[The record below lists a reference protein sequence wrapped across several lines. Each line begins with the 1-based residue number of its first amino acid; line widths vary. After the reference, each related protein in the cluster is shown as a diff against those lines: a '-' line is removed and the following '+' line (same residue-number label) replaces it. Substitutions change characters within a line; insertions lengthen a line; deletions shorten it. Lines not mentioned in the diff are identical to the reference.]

1 MSQWSVWL
9 KENQT
14 LAVVLLLCITLLL
27 LAAMYFGL
35 DLSWVPGL
43 LSRFV

>member
-14 LAVVLLLCITLLL
+14 LVIVLLLCITLLL